1 MHGRSARCTGD
12 LLDACPLACTPCL
25 RGSHVLC
32 PSPSCCSRTPNSF
45 RHVYVFCL
53 FDRLGMVTGTFKPF
67 GVFSISQLSISP
79 TVVSSGREAS
89 EKKRAETRRGQGQC
103 WGEAGDGARELL
115 PLKLEK
121 ISKSDSIML
130 FICLM
135 PATSRPSRP
144 LH

>member
-1 MHGRSARCTGD
+1 MHALPPRVPCLVSIS
-12 LLDACPLACTPCL
+12 LVLSLYPKPLAARL
-25 RGSHVLC
+25 YILFVGSFGPLV
-32 PSPSCCSRTPNSF
+32 
-45 RHVYVFCL
+45 V
-53 FDRLGMVTGTFKPF
+53 VTVTFMPIF
-67 GVFSISQLSISP
+67 FFVVTVTFMPISSISQLSISH

-89 EKKRAETRRGQGQC
+89 EKKRAEARRGQSQC
-103 WGEAGDGARELL
+103 WGEAGYGARELL